1 MGTADETQVLQ
12 CDVFS
17 DTALRGNG
25 LAVVLDGAGLNDAQ
39 MMQFAIWTNQ
49 AETTFLVPPQ
59 HADADYGVRIF
70 SPTREMD
77 FAGHPTLGSCAAWLH
92 AGGVPKVAGQVMQ
105 ECAIGLV
112 EIDLSGAV
120 PAFVAPPTIIE
131 KANEQEQARIAAA
144 LGLIKQDIVGS
155 AHVDNGAAFN
165 VIELRDAQQV
175 LSLDARAVSAPEFRG
190 VAIVGK
196 HPEGAYADYESRNL
210 TPASLMAEDPITGSM
225 NAAIAVWL
233 KSQGRLNSDIVI
245 AQGTAIGREGRV
257 FVSNRGD
264 DVMIGGATAIVIDGT
279 VHI

>member
-1 MGTADETQVLQ
+1 MKRRFIQ

-25 LAVVLDGAGLNDAQ
+25 LAVVLDGAGLSDAQ

-59 HADADYGVRIF
+59 HSDADYGVRIF

-92 AGGVPKVAGQVMQ
+92 AGGVPKVAGRVMQ

-112 EIDLSGAV
+112 EIDLSGTV
-120 PAFVAPPTIIE
+120 PAFVAPPTQIDE
-131 KANEQEQARIAAA
+131 ADLAERDRIAAA
-144 LGLIKQDIVGS
+144 LGLSDADIAAS
-155 AHVDNGAAFN
+155 ARVNNGAAFN
-165 VIELRDAQQV
+165 LIELHSAERV

-190 VAIVGK
+190 VAVLGK
-196 HPEGAYADYESRNL
+196 HPGGAYAHYESRNL

-233 KSQGRLNSDIVI
+233 KSQGRLADDIVI
-245 AQGTAIGREGRV
+245 AQGTAIGRNGRV
-257 FVSNRGD
+257 FVSNRGA
-264 DVMIGGATAIVIDGT
+264 DVMIGGATTIVIEGT
-279 VHI
+279 VEI

>member
-1 MGTADETQVLQ
+1 MKRRFIQ

-25 LAVVLDGAGLNDAQ
+25 LAVVLDGAGLSDAQ

-59 HADADYGVRIF
+59 HSDADYGVRIF
-70 SPTREMD
+70 SPSREMD

-92 AGGVPKVAGQVMQ
+92 AGGVPKVAGRVMQ

-112 EIDLSGAV
+112 EIDLSGTV
-120 PAFVAPPTIIE
+120 PAFVAPPTQIDE
-131 KANEQEQARIAAA
+131 ADLAERDRIAAA
-144 LGLIKQDIVGS
+144 LGLSDADIAAS
-155 AHVDNGAAFN
+155 ARVNNGAAFN
-165 VIELRDAQQV
+165 LIELRSAERV

-190 VAIVGK
+190 VAVLGK
-196 HPEGAYADYESRNL
+196 HPGGAYAHYESRNL

-233 KSQGRLNSDIVI
+233 KSQGRLADDIVI
-245 AQGTAIGREGRV
+245 AQGTAIGRNGRV
-257 FVSNRGD
+257 FVSNRGA
-264 DVMIGGATAIVIDGT
+264 DVMIGGATTIVIEGT
-279 VHI
+279 VEI